1 MKCKSYIPS
10 YGHSGRLRARF
21 LLLTPHGLRKKNL
34 VLGFAQDA
42 LTPNY
47 IYKYIYVYAHIGAYV
62 HVDR

>member
-47 IYKYIYVYAHIGAYV
+47 IYKYIYMHIYAHMYMWI
-62 HVDR
+62 DR